1 MKITLNGNPKE
12 LSSVA
17 TLTELLTT
25 LQLAQDTVVIELNTL
40 ILKPD
45 SYEETKLSEGDQVEI
60 IRFVGGG

>member
-17 TLTELLTT
+17 TVTELLTT

>member
-45 SYEETKLSEGDQVEI
+45 FYEETKLSEGDQVEI